1 MLALWGEAVRSVE
14 ERVKPTQ
21 RDQWLRPIT
30 FVRYEGSC
38 IHLRA
43 PNRYQKEWFE
53 DHYLHAIL
61 SDLERRTK
69 TTFSVDFEI
78 VEEKTMLEGSPESPD
93 LQELPSEA
101 QAEQVGVPL
110 PAPKGLDRK
119 YTFDKFVV
127 GQTNQ
132 FAHAAAR
139 MVADSPASKYNPLF
153 IYGGVGLGK
162 THLLHAVGHEIHR
175 QHPDWNITVVTC
187 EQFVSSFI
195 GSMLNQRRQSGSG
208 HGSGFN
214 LMEEFRHRY
223 REAPDVLLV
232 DDIQFLSG
240 KDSSQDEFFHTFN
253 ALHHAHKQI
262 VLTCDKLPAELPG
275 VEERLRSRFTWGLI
289 TEIGHP
295 DLETRVAILKR
306 KAEIDHIDLP
316 DDVALTVA
324 SYVRSNVRELE
335 GALLQL
341 SARASLTG
349 CTITKEVAEE
359 ILKTIASSGPTGLS
373 VESIQ
378 REVSSY
384 FEVKLHDL
392 KGPKRHRAVV
402 HPRMIAM
409 YLSRQLTSMSYP
421 EIGSRFGGKDH
432 STIISAVKKIE
443 KKMAE
448 DASLRSVV
456 STLTTRLRQR

>member
-30 FVRYEGSC
+30 CLGFEGNH
-38 IHLRA
+38 IRLRA

-53 DHYLHAIL
+53 DHYLPAIL
-61 SDLERRTK
+61 SNLESRTK
-69 TTFSVDFEI
+69 IAYSVVFEVGEEETI
-78 VEEKTMLEGSPESPD
+78 KVASRDVVEG
-93 LQELPSEA
+93 
-101 QAEQVGVPL
+101 PL
-110 PAPKGLDRK
+110 PPVLSPPIARPKGLDTR
-119 YTFDKFVV
+119 YEFDNFVV
-127 GQTNQ
+127 GSTNQ

-139 MVADSPASKYNPLF
+139 MVADAPASKYNPLF

-175 QHPDWNITVVTC
+175 QHPEWNITVVTC
-187 EQFVSSFI
+187 EQFVTSFI
-195 GSMLNQRRQSGSG
+195 GSMLNQRRQAG
-208 HGSGFN
+208 HASTVN
-214 LMEEFRHRY
+214 LMEEFRNRY
-223 REAPDVLLV
+223 RETADVLLV

-289 TEIGHP
+289 AEIGHP
-295 DLETRVAILKR
+295 DLETRIAILKR
-306 KAEIDHIDLP
+306 KAEIENIDLP

-324 SYVRSNVRELE
+324 TRFRSNVRELE
-335 GALLQL
+335 GALVQL
-341 SARASLTG
+341 SARASLLG
-349 CTITKEVAEE
+349 CTITKEFAEE
-359 ILKTIASSGPTGLS
+359 ILKSIASSGPSGLGI
-373 VESIQ
+373 ETIQ
-378 REVSSY
+378 REVASY
-384 FEVKLHDL
+384 FEVKVHDL
-392 KGPKRHRAVV
+392 KGPKRHRAVS
-402 HPRMIAM
+402 HPRLIAM
-409 YLSRQLTSMSYP
+409 YLSRQLTQMSYP

-432 STIISAVKKIE
+432 STVISAVRKIE
-443 KKMAE
+443 RKMGE
-448 DASLRSVV
+448 DPSLRSVI

>member
-1 MLALWGEAVRSVE
+1 
-14 ERVKPTQ
+14 
-21 RDQWLRPIT
+21 
-30 FVRYEGSC
+30 
-38 IHLRA
+38 
-43 PNRYQKEWFE
+43 
-53 DHYLHAIL
+53 LHAIL
-61 SDLERRTK
+61 SDLETRTQ
-69 TTFSVDFEI
+69 TTFSVDFEV
-78 VEEKTMLEGSPESPD
+78 VEEKTTAEEPEASLEVREPGPTVVEPVASPR
-93 LQELPSEA
+93 
-101 QAEQVGVPL
+101 
-110 PAPKGLDRK
+110 GLDSR
-119 YTFDKFVV
+119 YSFDKFVV

-175 QHPDWNITVVTC
+175 QHPDWTITVVTC
-187 EQFVSSFI
+187 EQFVTGFI

-208 HGSGFN
+208 NVN
-214 LMEEFRHRY
+214 LMEEFRQRY

-306 KAEIDHIDLP
+306 KAELDNMDLP

-341 SARASLTG
+341 SARASISG
-349 CTITKEVAEE
+349 CKITKEMAEE
-359 ILKTIASSGPTGLS
+359 ILKTIASSGPAGLS
-373 VESIQ
+373 VEAIQ

-392 KGPKRHRAVV
+392 KGPKRHRAVS

-432 STIISAVKKIE
+432 STIISAVRKIE

-448 DASLRSVV
+448 DPSLRSVV
-456 STLTTRLRQR
+456 STLTARLRQR

>member
-30 FVRYEGSC
+30 CLSFEGSR
-38 IHLRA
+38 IRLRA

-53 DHYLHAIL
+53 DHYLPAIL
-61 SDLERRTK
+61 SNLESRTQS
-69 TTFSVDFEI
+69 TFSVDFE
-78 VEEKTMLEGSPESPD
+78 VGEEEMTKAAPRDVLDATPT
-93 LQELPSEA
+93 
-101 QAEQVGVPL
+101 AEPTAA
-110 PAPKGLDRK
+110 PAKPKGL
-119 YTFDKFVV
+119 YTRYDFDNFVV
-127 GQTNQ
+127 GNTNQ

-139 MVADSPASKYNPLF
+139 MVAEAPASKYNPLF

-175 QHPDWNITVVTC
+175 QHPEWNITVVTC
-187 EQFVSSFI
+187 EQFVTSFI
-195 GSMLNQRRQSGSG
+195 SSMLNQRRQSGQAS
-208 HGSGFN
+208 SVN
-214 LMEEFRHRY
+214 LMEQFRNRY

-253 ALHHAHKQI
+253 ALHHANKQI

-289 TEIGHP
+289 AEIGHP
-295 DLETRVAILKR
+295 DLETRMAILKR
-306 KAEIDHIDLP
+306 KAEMDGFTLP
-316 DDVALTVA
+316 DDVALSVA
-324 SYVRSNVRELE
+324 TRFRSNVRELE
-335 GALLQL
+335 GALVQL
-341 SARASLTG
+341 SARASLLG

-373 VESIQ
+373 VEAIQ
-378 REVSSY
+378 REVASY
-384 FEVKLHDL
+384 FEVKVLDL
-392 KGPKRHRAVV
+392 KGPKRHRAVS
-402 HPRMIAM
+402 HPRLIAM
-409 YLSRQLTSMSYP
+409 YLSRQLTQMSYP

-432 STIISAVKKIE
+432 STVISAVRRIE
-443 KKMAE
+443 KKIAE

-456 STLTTRLRQR
+456 STLTSRLRQR

>member
-1 MLALWGEAVRSVE
+1 MLTLWGEAVRSVE
-14 ERVKPTQ
+14 ERIKPTQ

-30 FVRYEGSC
+30 CVGFEGNR
-38 IHLRA
+38 IRLRA

-53 DHYLHAIL
+53 DHYLPSIL
-61 SDLERRTK
+61 SDLATRTQ
-69 TTFSVDFEI
+69 TTYSVEFEVGEEGVVKVPSREP
-78 VEEKTMLEGSPESPD
+78 VEVVLSPSA
-93 LQELPSEA
+93 PSA
-101 QAEQVGVPL
+101 PK
-110 PAPKGLDRK
+110 PKGLDSR
-119 YTFDKFVV
+119 YEFDNFVV
-127 GQTNQ
+127 GNTNQ

-139 MVADSPASKYNPLF
+139 MVADAPACKYNPLF
-153 IYGGVGLGK
+153 IFGGVGLGK
-162 THLLHAVGHEIHR
+162 THLLHAVGHEVHR
-175 QHPDWNITVVTC
+175 QHPDWNITVVSC
-187 EQFVSSFI
+187 EQFVTSFI
-195 GSMLNQRRQSGSG
+195 GSMLNQRRQSGQPSPT
-208 HGSGFN
+208 N
-214 LMEEFRHRY
+214 LMDDFRHRY

-232 DDIQFLSG
+232 DDIQFLAG

-289 TEIGHP
+289 AEIGHP

-306 KAEIDHIDLP
+306 KAELDHVDLP

-324 SYVRSNVRELE
+324 TRFRSNVRELE
-335 GALLQL
+335 GALVQL
-341 SARASLTG
+341 SARASLLG

-359 ILKTIASSGPTGLS
+359 ILKTIASPGPTGLT
-373 VESIQ
+373 VEAIQ
-378 REVSSY
+378 REVASY

-392 KGPKRHRAVV
+392 KGPKRHRAVS
-402 HPRMIAM
+402 HPRLIAM
-409 YLSRQLTSMSYP
+409 YLSRQLTQMSYP

-432 STIISAVKKIE
+432 STVISAVRKIE
-443 KKMAE
+443 SKLGE

>member
-1 MLALWGEAVRSVE
+1 MLTLWGEAVRSVE
-14 ERVKPTQ
+14 ERIKPTQ

-30 FVRYEGSC
+30 CVGFEGSR
-38 IHLRA
+38 IRLRA

-53 DHYLHAIL
+53 DHYLPSIL
-61 SDLERRTK
+61 SDLTTRTQ
-69 TTFSVDFEI
+69 TSYSVEFE
-78 VEEKTMLEGSPESPD
+78 VGEEEADKV
-93 LQELPSEA
+93 PSREPV
-101 QAEQVGVPL
+101 QAISAP
-110 PAPKGLDRK
+110 PPPSAPKPKGLDSR
-119 YTFDKFVV
+119 YEFDNFVV
-127 GQTNQ
+127 GNTNQ

-139 MVADSPASKYNPLF
+139 MVADAPACKYNPLF
-153 IYGGVGLGK
+153 IFGGVGLGK

-175 QHPDWNITVVTC
+175 QHPDWNITVVSC
-187 EQFVSSFI
+187 EQFVTSFI
-195 GSMLNQRRQSGSG
+195 GSMLNQRRQSGQPLS
-208 HGSGFN
+208 SN

-232 DDIQFLSG
+232 DDIQFLAG

-289 TEIGHP
+289 AEIGHP

-306 KAEIDHIDLP
+306 KAELDHIDLP

-324 SYVRSNVRELE
+324 TRFRSNVRELE
-335 GALLQL
+335 GALVQL
-341 SARASLTG
+341 SARASLLG

-359 ILKTIASSGPTGLS
+359 ILKTIASPGPTGLT
-373 VESIQ
+373 VEAIQ
-378 REVSSY
+378 REVASY

-392 KGPKRHRAVV
+392 KGPKRHRAVA
-402 HPRMIAM
+402 HPRLIAM
-409 YLSRQLTSMSYP
+409 YLSRQLTQMSYP

-432 STIISAVKKIE
+432 STVISAVRKIE
-443 KKMAE
+443 SKLAE

>member
-30 FVRYEGSC
+30 CLGFEGSR
-38 IHLRA
+38 IRLRA

-53 DHYLHAIL
+53 DHFLPAIL
-61 SDLERRTK
+61 SNLEARTQ
-69 TTFSVDFEI
+69 TAYSVDFE
-78 VEEKTMLEGSPESPD
+78 VGEEEAKKVSPRDDGPEPSPETP
-93 LQELPSEA
+93 
-101 QAEQVGVPL
+101 
-110 PAPKGLDRK
+110 PAATSVPKGLDTR
-119 YTFDKFVV
+119 YEFENFVV
-127 GQTNQ
+127 GNTNR

-139 MVADSPASKYNPLF
+139 MVAESPACKYNPLF

-195 GSMLNQRRQSGSG
+195 GSMLNQRRQSGHAAG
-208 HGSGFN
+208 TN
-214 LMEEFRHRY
+214 LMEEFRSRY
-223 REAPDVLLV
+223 RDAPDVLLV
-232 DDIQFLSG
+232 DDIQFLAG

-289 TEIGHP
+289 AEIGHP
-295 DLETRVAILKR
+295 DLETRVAILKH
-306 KAEIDHIDLP
+306 KAELEHIDLP

-324 SYVRSNVRELE
+324 TRFRSNVRELE
-335 GALLQL
+335 GALVQL
-341 SARASLTG
+341 SARASLLG

-359 ILKTIASSGPTGLS
+359 ILKTIASPGPSGLT
-373 VESIQ
+373 VETIQ
-378 REVSSY
+378 REVASY

-392 KGPKRHRAVV
+392 KGPKRHRAVA
-402 HPRMIAM
+402 HPRLIAM
-409 YLSRQLTSMSYP
+409 YLSRQLTQMSYP
-421 EIGSRFGGKDH
+421 EIGNRFGGKDH
-432 STIISAVKKIE
+432 STVISAVRKIE
-443 KKMAE
+443 RKIAE
-448 DASLRSVV
+448 DPNLRSVV

>member
-14 ERVKPTQ
+14 ERVNPTQ

-30 FVRYEGSC
+30 LVGFEGSR
-38 IHLRA
+38 IRLRA
-43 PNRYQKEWFE
+43 ANRYQKEWFE
-53 DHYLHAIL
+53 DHYLPAIL
-61 SDLERRTK
+61 SDLQSRTN
-69 TTFSVDFEI
+69 TSYAVDFEI
-78 VEEKTMLEGSPESPD
+78 VEDKQGKQEIPFATMAAND
-93 LQELPSEA
+93 F
-101 QAEQVGVPL
+101 L
-110 PAPKGLDRK
+110 PAGAIHTPPSTPRGLDNR
-119 YTFDKFVV
+119 YDFDNFVV

-139 MVADSPASKYNPLF
+139 MVADAPASKYNPLF

-187 EQFVSSFI
+187 EQFVTNFI
-195 GSMLNQRRQSGSG
+195 GSMLNQRRQSGGG
-208 HGSGFN
+208 HASASN
-214 LMEEFRHRY
+214 PMEDFRQRY

-232 DDIQFLSG
+232 DDVQFLSG

-306 KAEIDHIDLP
+306 KAELDHIHLA

-324 SYVRSNVRELE
+324 TYVRSNVRELE
-335 GALLQL
+335 GALVQL

-359 ILKTIASSGPTGLS
+359 ILKTMMSSGPTGLTI
-373 VESIQ
+373 ESIQ
-378 REVSSY
+378 REVASY

-392 KGPKRHRAVV
+392 KGPKRHRAVA

-409 YLSRQLTSMSYP
+409 YLARQLTATSYP

-432 STIISAVKKIE
+432 STVISAVRKIE

-448 DASLRSVV
+448 DSSLRSVV

>member
-1 MLALWGEAVRSVE
+1 MLTLWGEAVRSVE

-30 FVRYEGSC
+30 CLGFEGSR
-38 IHLRA
+38 IRLRA

-53 DHYLHAIL
+53 DHYLPSIL
-61 SDLERRTK
+61 SDLETRTQ
-69 TTFSVDFEI
+69 TTYSVEFEVGEEEAARVSAREP
-78 VEEKTMLEGSPESPD
+78 VELTPTPAPVA
-93 LQELPSEA
+93 PSA
-101 QAEQVGVPL
+101 R
-110 PAPKGLDRK
+110 PKGLDSR
-119 YTFDKFVV
+119 YEFDNFVV
-127 GQTNQ
+127 GNTNQ

-139 MVADSPASKYNPLF
+139 MVAEAPACKYNPLF
-153 IYGGVGLGK
+153 IFGGVGLGK
-162 THLLHAVGHEIHR
+162 THLLHAVGHEVHR
-175 QHPDWNITVVTC
+175 QHPDWNITVVSC
-187 EQFVSSFI
+187 EQFVTSFI
-195 GSMLNQRRQSGSG
+195 GSMLNQRRQSGQPS
-208 HGSGFN
+208 STN
-214 LMEEFRHRY
+214 LMDDFRHRY

-232 DDIQFLSG
+232 DDIQFLAG

-289 TEIGHP
+289 AEIGHP

-306 KAEIDHIDLP
+306 KAELEHIDLP

-324 SYVRSNVRELE
+324 TRFRSNVRELE
-335 GALLQL
+335 GALVQL
-341 SARASLTG
+341 SARASLLG
-349 CTITKEVAEE
+349 CTITKDVAEE
-359 ILKTIASSGPTGLS
+359 ILKTIASPGPTGLT
-373 VESIQ
+373 VEAIQ
-378 REVSSY
+378 REVASY

-392 KGPKRHRAVV
+392 KGPKRHRAVA
-402 HPRMIAM
+402 HPRLIAM
-409 YLSRQLTSMSYP
+409 YLSRHLTQMSYP

-432 STIISAVKKIE
+432 STVISAVRKIE
-443 KKMAE
+443 SKLAE

>member
-30 FVRYEGSC
+30 CLSFEGGR
-38 IHLRA
+38 IRLRA

-53 DHYLHAIL
+53 DHYLPAIL
-61 SDLERRTK
+61 SNLESRTK
-69 TTFSVDFEI
+69 STFSVDFE
-78 VEEKTMLEGSPESPD
+78 VGEEEMTKSAPREVVDAPP
-93 LQELPSEA
+93 PA
-101 QAEQVGVPL
+101 PL
-110 PAPKGLDRK
+110 AAPPARPKGL
-119 YTFDKFVV
+119 YTRYDFDNFVV
-127 GQTNQ
+127 GNTNQ

-139 MVADSPASKYNPLF
+139 MVAEAPASKYNPLF

-175 QHPDWNITVVTC
+175 QHPEWNITVVTC
-187 EQFVSSFI
+187 EQFVTSFI
-195 GSMLNQRRQSGSG
+195 SSMLNQRRQSGQA
-208 HGSGFN
+208 GSVN
-214 LMEEFRHRY
+214 LMEQFRNRY
-223 REAPDVLLV
+223 REVPDVLLV

-253 ALHHAHKQI
+253 ALHHANKQI

-289 TEIGHP
+289 AEIGHP
-295 DLETRVAILKR
+295 DLETRMAILKR
-306 KAEIDHIDLP
+306 KAEMDGFTLP
-316 DDVALTVA
+316 DDVALSVA
-324 SYVRSNVRELE
+324 TRFRSNVRELE
-335 GALLQL
+335 GALVQL
-341 SARASLTG
+341 SARASLLG

-373 VESIQ
+373 IETIQ
-378 REVSSY
+378 REVASY
-384 FEVKLHDL
+384 FEVKVHDL
-392 KGPKRHRAVV
+392 KGPKRHRAVS
-402 HPRMIAM
+402 HPRLIAM
-409 YLSRQLTSMSYP
+409 YLSRQLTQMSYP

-432 STIISAVKKIE
+432 STVISAVRRIE
-443 KKMAE
+443 KKIAE

-456 STLTTRLRQR
+456 STLTSRLRQR

>member
-1 MLALWGEAVRSVE
+1 MLALWGEAVRSIE

-30 FVRYEGSC
+30 FVGYQGSC

-53 DHYLHAIL
+53 DHYLQAIL

-69 TTFSVDFEI
+69 TTFSVDFEV
-78 VEEKTMLEGSPESPD
+78 VEEKAEQEGAPESVD
-93 LQELPSEA
+93 TGTALKVEQLGTPSA
-101 QAEQVGVPL
+101 P
-110 PAPKGLDRK
+110 PKGLDSK

-175 QHPDWNITVVTC
+175 QHPEWNITVVTC

-195 GSMLNQRRQSGSG
+195 GSMLNQRRQSGNG
-208 HGSGFN
+208 RGSGFN
-214 LMEEFRHRY
+214 LMEEFRQRY
-223 REAPDVLLV
+223 REMPDVLLV

-306 KAEIDHIDLP
+306 KAELDHIDLP

-341 SARASLTG
+341 SARAAITG

-392 KGPKRHRAVV
+392 KGPKRHRAVA

-443 KKMAE
+443 KKMSE
-448 DASLRSVV
+448 DPSLRSVV

>member
-30 FVRYEGSC
+30 CLSFEGGR
-38 IHLRA
+38 IRLRA

-53 DHYLHAIL
+53 DHYLPAIL
-61 SDLERRTK
+61 SNLESRTK
-69 TTFSVDFEI
+69 STFSVDFE
-78 VEEKTMLEGSPESPD
+78 VGEEEMTKSAPREVVD
-93 LQELPSEA
+93 
-101 QAEQVGVPL
+101 VPP
-110 PAPKGLDRK
+110 PAPLAAPPVRPKGL
-119 YTFDKFVV
+119 YTRYDFDNFVV
-127 GQTNQ
+127 GNTNQ

-139 MVADSPASKYNPLF
+139 MVAEAPASKYNPLF

-175 QHPDWNITVVTC
+175 QHPEWNITVVTC
-187 EQFVSSFI
+187 EQFVTSFI
-195 GSMLNQRRQSGSG
+195 SSMLNQRRQSGQA
-208 HGSGFN
+208 GSVN
-214 LMEEFRHRY
+214 LMEQFRNRY

-253 ALHHAHKQI
+253 ALHHANKQI

-289 TEIGHP
+289 AEIGHP
-295 DLETRVAILKR
+295 DLETRMAILKR
-306 KAEIDHIDLP
+306 KAEMDGFTLP
-316 DDVALTVA
+316 DDVALSVA
-324 SYVRSNVRELE
+324 TRFRSNVRELE
-335 GALLQL
+335 GALVQL
-341 SARASLTG
+341 SARASLLG
-349 CTITKEVAEE
+349 CTITREVAEE

-373 VESIQ
+373 VEAIQ
-378 REVSSY
+378 REVASY
-384 FEVKLHDL
+384 FEVKVLDL
-392 KGPKRHRAVV
+392 KGPKRHRAVS
-402 HPRMIAM
+402 HPRLIAM
-409 YLSRQLTSMSYP
+409 YLSRQLTQMSYP

-432 STIISAVKKIE
+432 STVISAVRRIE
-443 KKMAE
+443 KKIAE

-456 STLTTRLRQR
+456 STLTSRLRQR

>member
-1 MLALWGEAVRSVE
+1 MLALWGEAVRSIE

-30 FVRYEGSC
+30 CVGIEAGR

-53 DHYLHAIL
+53 DHYLPSIL
-61 SDLERRTK
+61 SNLESRTQ

-78 VEEKTMLEGSPESPD
+78 ADETAAKVDAPAVIKSPAVEERRSPT
-93 LQELPSEA
+93 A
-101 QAEQVGVPL
+101 G
-110 PAPKGLDRK
+110 PKGLDSR
-119 YTFDKFVV
+119 YSFDKFVV

-139 MVADSPASKYNPLF
+139 MVAEAPAAKYNPLF

-162 THLLHAVGHEIHR
+162 THLLHAIGHEIHR
-175 QHPDWNITVVTC
+175 NHPEWNITVVTC

-195 GSMLNQRRQSGSG
+195 GSMLNQRRQKGNGQGNTS
-208 HGSGFN
+208 N
-214 LMEEFRHRY
+214 LMEEFRFRY
-223 REAPDVLLV
+223 REAPDVLLI

-240 KDSSQDEFFHTFN
+240 KDSSQDEFFYTFN

-306 KAEIDHIDLP
+306 KAELENIDLP

-324 SYVRSNVRELE
+324 TYVRSNVRELE
-335 GALLQL
+335 GALVQL
-341 SARASLTG
+341 SARSSLTG
-349 CTITKEVAEE
+349 CTITKEFAEE
-359 ILKTIASSGPTGLS
+359 ILKTLASSGDSGLS
-373 VESIQ
+373 VEAIQ
-378 REVSSY
+378 REVASY

-392 KGPKRHRAVV
+392 KGQKRHRAVA

-409 YLSRQLTSMSYP
+409 YLSRHLTGTSYP

-432 STIISAVKKIE
+432 STVISAFRKIE
-443 KKMAE
+443 RKMVE
-448 DASLRSVV
+448 DPSLRSVI
-456 STLTTRLRQR
+456 STLTARLRQR